1 MAAIGMSRGAVNGDE
16 PRNAPGKP
24 LAELNTA
31 NAQSNVSD
39 TTPMEAQSAAPRS
52 AENASIPKRK
62 SLNVLGDLGDL
73 AFKVRDPPVARGRH
87 YTTEVE

>member
-1 MAAIGMSRGAVNGDE
+1 MTATGMSRGAVNGDE
-16 PRNAPGKP
+16 PQNAPDVP
-24 LAELNTA
+24 LTKLTTV

-39 TTPMEAQSAAPRS
+39 TSPLEAQLAASRT

-62 SLNVLGDLGDL
+62 SLNIHGGLGDL